1 MLDYRKC
8 SEESYKRAMASKDKD
23 IRRIPREYLYILY
36 TKYKADAVKLRAVD
50 MEKALEAR
58 GVNRCIGTS
67 CADGKRNWNSEKF
80 GAWGIC

>member
-50 MEKALEAR
+50 MEKALEPR
-58 GVNRCIGTS
+58 GVNRMY
-67 CADGKRNWNSEKF
+67 WNELCRRKTELE
-80 GAWGIC
+80 

>member
-36 TKYKADAVKLRAVD
+36 TKYKADVVKLRAVD
-50 MEKALEAR
+50 MEKALEA
-58 GVNRCIGTS
+58 
-67 CADGKRNWNSEKF
+67 KRRKQMYWNELCRRKTELE
-80 GAWGIC
+80 

>member
-1 MLDYRKC
+1 MVKYENIMLDYRKC

-50 MEKALEAR
+50 MEKALEA
-58 GVNRCIGTS
+58 
-67 CADGKRNWNSEKF
+67 KRRKQMYWNELCRRKTELE
-80 GAWGIC
+80 